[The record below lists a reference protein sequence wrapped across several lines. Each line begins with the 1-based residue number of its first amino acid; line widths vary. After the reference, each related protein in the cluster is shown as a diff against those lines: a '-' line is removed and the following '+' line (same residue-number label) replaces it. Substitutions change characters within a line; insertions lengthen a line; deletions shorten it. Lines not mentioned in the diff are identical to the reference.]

1 MAENEKNLKIEAI
14 RVAGGVHCA
23 HIAAATNKEAK
34 PEDVVDLAKKI
45 YEFLKAD

>member
-23 HIAAATNKEAK
+23 HVAAATNKDAK
-34 PEDVVDLAKKI
+34 PEDVVGLAEKI
-45 YEFLKAD
+45 YVFLSKK